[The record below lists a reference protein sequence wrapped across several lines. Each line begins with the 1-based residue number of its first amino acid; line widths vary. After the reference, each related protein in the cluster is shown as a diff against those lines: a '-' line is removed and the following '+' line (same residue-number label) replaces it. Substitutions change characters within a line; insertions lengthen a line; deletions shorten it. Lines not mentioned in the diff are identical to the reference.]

1 MDIRV
6 VICTN
11 PKEKLKNAKSLLP
24 DDRLLKDTE
33 NLEITTE
40 LLSISPLRVSEALL
54 AYLRSVLM
62 MKNYEGEDKSL
73 IMVSSPRIID
83 FELIVL
89 DFAI

>member
-1 MDIRV
+1 LDIRV
-6 VICTN
+6 VLSTN
-11 PKEKLKNAKSLLP
+11 PKEKIKNAKSLLP
-24 DDRLLKDTE
+24 DEKMLKDE
-33 NLEITTE
+33 NMEITTE
-40 LLSISPLRVSEALL
+40 LLRISPLNVSEDLL

-83 FELIVL
+83 FELLVL

>member
-6 VICTN
+6 VLSTN
-11 PKEKLKNAKSLLP
+11 PKEKIKNAKSLLP
-24 DDRLLKDTE
+24 DEKMLKDE
-33 NLEITTE
+33 NMEITTE
-40 LLSISPLRVSEALL
+40 LLRISPLNVSEDLL

-83 FELIVL
+83 FELLVL